1 MNRPAGVAVG
11 GPEGAKALAG
21 TTGATRPRPA
31 PRRALAGLALLVA
44 LMHWLVLAD
53 NPWQIGFTP
62 APQAARAD
70 PLVFNTRR
78 IEVPAPGAAL
88 QAAALRTAPHSTR
101 LSAPKRLA
109 QAPATPP
116 AASPANQTAADSPPV
131 ASAQAEAVSVASDEP
146 AAAPSTPFIPLVPAV
161 PAVSEAA
168 TESAS
173 QAAPDQNP
181 VKAAEVPAPV
191 LAAAPASSAAA
202 QAAATVQVPESVR
215 LAYDMTGAARGL
227 NYHARGVMTWQRDGQ
242 RYEASM
248 VVSAFLLGSRSVSSV
263 GEITADGIAPI
274 RFSDKSRSELATHF
288 DAAKGRISFSANRP
302 DAPWQRG
309 AQDRLSVF
317 LQLAGL
323 LAGTPGGLPV
333 GSKLPIYTAGPRDA
347 EIWSFTVESLERLT
361 LPMGEVAALKLTRDP
376 RREFD
381 QRVEAWFAPS
391 LGFWP
396 VRIKITQS
404 NGDYIDQQLASS
416 GPP

>member
-1 MNRPAGVAVG
+1 M
-11 GPEGAKALAG
+11 
-21 TTGATRPRPA
+21 
-31 PRRALAGLALLVA
+31 
-44 LMHWLVLAD
+44 
-53 NPWQIGFTP
+53 
-62 APQAARAD
+62 
-70 PLVFNTRR
+70 
-78 IEVPAPGAAL
+78 
-88 QAAALRTAPHSTR
+88 
-101 LSAPKRLA
+101 
-109 QAPATPP
+109 
-116 AASPANQTAADSPPV
+116 ADSPPV
-131 ASAQAEAVSVASDEP
+131 AIAQGEAVSVASDKP
-146 AAAPSTPFIPLVPAV
+146 AAAPLTPSTPFTPLV

-173 QAAPDQNP
+173 QAAPDKNP
-181 VKAAEVPAPV
+181 AKATEAP
-191 LAAAPASSAAA
+191 APASTAAA
-202 QAAATVQVPESVR
+202 QAAAAVQVPESVR
-215 LAYDMTGAARGL
+215 LKYAMTGAARGL
-227 NYHARGVMTWQRDGQ
+227 TYHARGVMTWQRDGQ

-248 VVSAFLLGSRSVSSV
+248 VVSAFLLGSRSVGSV
-263 GEITADGIAPI
+263 GEITADGIAPT

-317 LQLAGL
+317 FQLAGL
-323 LAGTPGGLPV
+323 LAGTPGGLPA
-333 GSKLPIYTAGPRDA
+333 GTKLPIYTAGPRDA
-347 EIWSFTVESLERLT
+347 EIWSFTVESPERLT